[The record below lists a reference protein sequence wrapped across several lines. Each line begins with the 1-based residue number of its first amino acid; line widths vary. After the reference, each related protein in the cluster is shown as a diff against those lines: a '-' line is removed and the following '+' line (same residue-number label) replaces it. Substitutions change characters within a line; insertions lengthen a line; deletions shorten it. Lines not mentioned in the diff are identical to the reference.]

1 MHIYGWVTNV
11 QGVYMST
18 QLLHRNTII
27 YINKN
32 NKEDTMKKSLEKHV
46 VRLTPEERLYLLQ
59 LVSKE
64 EASLKRKAH
73 ARILLKANAGEGGEN
88 CTDEEIRKSEN
99 ISLETVKRIRRFY
112 VTGGLEKLRLA
123 AN

>member
-64 EASLKRKAH
+64 EASLKRKTH

>member
-88 CTDEEIRKSEN
+88 CTDEEIKKSEN

>member
-32 NKEDTMKKSLEKHV
+32 NTEDTMKKSLEKHV

>member
-1 MHIYGWVTNV
+1 
-11 QGVYMST
+11 
-18 QLLHRNTII
+18 
-27 YINKN
+27 
-32 NKEDTMKKSLEKHV
+32 MKKNLEKHV

-59 LVSKE
+59 LVSKGE
-64 EASLKRKAH
+64 TSVKKTTH
-73 ARILLKANAGEGGEN
+73 ARILLKANAGGGGEN

>member
-1 MHIYGWVTNV
+1 
-11 QGVYMST
+11 
-18 QLLHRNTII
+18 
-27 YINKN
+27 
-32 NKEDTMKKSLEKHV
+32 MKKKLKKHV
-46 VRLTPEERLYLLQ
+46 VRLTSEERHYLSK

-64 EASLKRKAH
+64 EVSLKKKTH

-112 VTGGLEKLRLA
+112 VIGGLEKLRLCIPEEVVSTPTRIA
-123 AN
+123 GPSLPIKTEQNLSQLL

>member
-1 MHIYGWVTNV
+1 M
-11 QGVYMST
+11 
-18 QLLHRNTII
+18 
-27 YINKN
+27 
-32 NKEDTMKKSLEKHV
+32 
-46 VRLTPEERLYLLQ
+46 RLTPEERVYLLQ
-59 LVSKE
+59 LVSNGKTS
-64 EASLKRKAH
+64 AKKKTH
-73 ARILLKANAGEGGEN
+73 ARILLKANAGENGEN

>member
-73 ARILLKANAGEGGEN
+73 ARILLKANAGEGGES

>member
-1 MHIYGWVTNV
+1 M
-11 QGVYMST
+11 
-18 QLLHRNTII
+18 
-27 YINKN
+27 
-32 NKEDTMKKSLEKHV
+32 EKSLEKHI

-64 EASLKRKAH
+64 DASLKRKTH

>member
-123 AN
+123 AI